1 MTKNNKD
8 NKMYIKNIKIIGLF
22 KYLNYDIPLNKGI
35 NIIHGINGKGKTTI
49 LNIIT
54 NILNGDLTKFYQLS
68 FKEIEIS
75 LNDGFIKIYRDN
87 ENKSKLVFDFKI
99 DNDLFEKRDINNTN
113 SVKAFLSRL
122 NLKPLLLPAQRV
134 SIQETYHMERDMNSM
149 EYRHRNMYY
158 ERDRF
163 YREEKN
169 IFQPNPK
176 MVDILS
182 IPRELIERARRFS
195 LVTTRSFSNIDMSLF
210 EKFFEDTLLA
220 TSQNIDNK
228 FNETN
233 VVNKIEQIKE
243 KKEEYFFKYKKLF
256 TQSKILE
263 KLESLITKDEI
274 YLSNEID
281 NFLSLYLKN
290 IEQKNRVISR
300 YVTPFANLE
309 KIINDLFKGKQIEIS
324 INEEL
329 NNIFKIITQANDEI
343 NIQHL
348 SSGEKNLILIF
359 FHFLFEVDEKT
370 LFMIDEPELS
380 LHIDWQYS
388 IIKYFQQYSNNN
400 QILVVT
406 HSPDIMQNHRE
417 YEINLDKCIVK

>member
-1 MTKNNKD
+1 MLNRRSNSS
-8 NKMYIKNIKIIGLF
+8 NIYISNIKIIGLF
-22 KYLNYDIPLNKGI
+22 KYLSYNIPFNENI

-68 FKEIEIS
+68 FKEIEVTF
-75 LNDGFIKIYRDN
+75 NRGFIKIYRDN
-87 ENKSKLVFDFKI
+87 DNKNKLVFDFQIDKEKI
-99 DNDLFEKRDINNTN
+99 FEKRDVNNTN
-113 SVKAFLSRL
+113 SVKAFLNRIEL
-122 NLKPLLLPAQRV
+122 EPLLLPAQRV
-134 SIQETYHMERDMNSM
+134 SIQETYHIERDLYNSDYK
-149 EYRHRNMYY
+149 YRKMAY
-158 ERDRF
+158 ERNRF
-163 YREEKN
+163 YMEEKS

-195 LVTTRSFSNIDMSLF
+195 MVTTRSFSNLDMKLF
-210 EKFFEDTLLA
+210 ENFFETTLFINSEIL
-220 TSQNIDNK
+220 NNDELKVID
-228 FNETN
+228 
-233 VVNKIEQIKE
+233 KIEEIKNQ
-243 KKEEYFFKYKKLF
+243 KNEYFSKYKKLF

-263 KLESLITKDEI
+263 KIEQLIMKEEI
-274 YLSNEID
+274 YLKSNQID
-281 NFLSLYLKN
+281 EFLSLYLEN
-290 IEQKNRVISR
+290 IKQKNRVISK

-309 KIINDLFKGKQIEIS
+309 KIINDLLVGKKLQIS
-324 INEEL
+324 TNEEI
-329 NNIFKIITQANDEI
+329 NNIFKIITVAEEEI

-359 FHFLFEVDEKT
+359 FHFLFEVTDKT

-388 IIKYFQQYSNNN
+388 IIQYFQKYSKN

-417 YEINLDKCIVK
+417 YQINLDKCIIN

>member
-1 MTKNNKD
+1 
-8 NKMYIKNIKIIGLF
+8 MYIKNIKVIGLF
-22 KYLNYDIPLNKGI
+22 KYLNYDIPLQKGI

-54 NILNGDLTKFYQLS
+54 NILNGDLTKFYHLS
-68 FKEIEIS
+68 FKEIEVTID
-75 LNDGFIKIYRDN
+75 NGYIKIYRDI
-87 ENKSKLVFDFKI
+87 ENTSKLVFDYKI
-99 DNDLFEKRDINNTN
+99 ADDEFLKRDVKGTN
-113 SVKAFLSRL
+113 SVKAFLNRL
-122 NLKPLLLPAQRV
+122 EIKPLLLPAQRV
-134 SIQETYHMERDMNSM
+134 SIQETYYLNSEDDF
-149 EYRHRNMYY
+149 EYRHRREIYSRN
-158 ERDRF
+158 RF
-163 YREEKN
+163 YKDEKN

-195 LVTTRSFSNIDMSLF
+195 LVTTRSFSNIDMNLF
-210 EKFFEDTLLA
+210 EKFFEVTLLLDSEDI
-220 TSQNIDNK
+220 TK
-228 FNETN
+228 TFNEKS
-233 VVNKIEQIKE
+233 VVDKIEQIKQ
-243 KKEEYFFKYKKLF
+243 KKDEYFFKYKKLF

-263 KLESLITKDEI
+263 KLESLITTKQGI
-274 YLSNEID
+274 YLSSQID

-300 YVTPFANLE
+300 YVTPFTSLE
-309 KIINDLFKGKQIEIS
+309 KIINSLFDGKKIEIS

-329 NNIFKIITQANDEI
+329 KNIFKIITQANDEI
-343 NIQHL
+343 EVQHL
-348 SSGEKNLILIF
+348 SSGEKNLMLIF

-388 IIKYFQQYSNNN
+388 LVKNFQEYSNGN

-406 HSPDIMQNHRE
+406 HSPDVMQNHRE
-417 YEINLDKCIVK
+417 LEINLDKCIIK

>member
-1 MTKNNKD
+1 MTKNN
-8 NKMYIKNIKIIGLF
+8 NRMYIKNIKILGLF
-22 KYLNYDIPLNKGI
+22 KYLNYDIPLFNGI

-75 LNDGFIKIYRDN
+75 FNDGFIKIYRD
-87 ENKSKLVFDFKI
+87 EDSKSKLVFDFQISKEM
-99 DNDLFEKRDINNTN
+99 FEKRDVNNTN
-113 SVKAFLSRL
+113 SVKAFLSRVD
-122 NLKPLLLPAQRV
+122 LKPLLLPAQRV
-134 SIQETYHMERDMNSM
+134 SIQETYHMERDMDLM
-149 EYRHRNMYY
+149 DYRHRRMLY

-182 IPRELIERARRFS
+182 IPRELIERARKFS

-210 EKFFEDTLLA
+210 EKFFEDTLLSN
-220 TSQNIDNK
+220 SQNIDNK
-228 FNETN
+228 FNEKS
-233 VVNKIEQIKE
+233 VVSKIEQIKE

-263 KLESLITKDEI
+263 KLESLITKDAI
-274 YLSNEID
+274 HLSNEID

-309 KIINDLFKGKQIEIS
+309 KIINALFEGKQIEIS

-329 NNIFKIITQANDEI
+329 NNIFKIITQSNDEI
-343 NIQHL
+343 TVQHL

-359 FHFLFEVDEKT
+359 FHFLFEVDDKT

-417 YEINLDKCIVK
+417 FEVNLDKCIIK